1 MSYKMT
7 DVDWKE
13 RRDDLNEIS
22 HRLADALFSIARI
35 KRLHINDER
44 FFSQMA
50 AIGKTIYGEHQKI
63 LDEKIVCNVEIDR
76 LQKPKD

>member
-1 MSYKMT
+1 MT
-7 DVDWKE
+7 EADWRN

-22 HRLADALFSIARI
+22 DRLADALFSISRI
-35 KRLHINDER
+35 KGQYINDKR

-50 AIGKTIYGEHQKI
+50 AIGKTIYGEYHKI
-63 LDEKIVCNVEIDR
+63 LDEMIGCNVGIDR